1 MQVSEIQIGPNVLV
15 ENHTDSHTV
24 FCNEYS
30 KQCFLEDF
38 GDLEVKFDA
47 KTNVYKVPLFTEIR
61 AEYSKIKAE
70 DCGVWGCE

>member
-15 ENHTDSHTV
+15 ETKTDSCAV
-24 FCNEYS
+24 FCNEFT
-30 KQCFLEDF
+30 KQCFIQDF

-70 DCGVWGCE
+70 DCEVWGCE